1 MMQSPA
7 RALLQFRDL
16 PHNAQLAITVWG
28 RGLATL
34 LRPLAGTTLR
44 LFSKRGRLKTGRQ
57 TAQLWPG
64 VTADTAAASSTPAK
78 PRVAERGEAGCAGGA
93 RALYSHDC

>member
-1 MMQSPA
+1 MRLP
-7 RALLQFRDL
+7 QFRDL

-28 RGLATL
+28 RGLATP

-64 VTADTAAASSTPAK
+64 TTADTAAHSSTPGK
-78 PRVAERGEAGCAGGA
+78 PRASDRGESGWAP
-93 RALYSHDC
+93 